1 MSASLEARRQAI
13 ADALRADA
21 AESEQ
26 RARAAAVERRLDDL
40 SSRLAAVETLLLED
54 AWGRPPAVPATKVT
68 DATDATDAIDDRSAP
83 TGDDDGEERVSVPA
97 VPLGEG
103 RMSSVASRVLFGH

>member
-13 ADALRADA
+13 VDALRAVA
-21 AESEQ
+21 AEGEQ
-26 RARAAAVERRLDDL
+26 RSRAAAVERRLDDL

-54 AWGRPPAVPATKVT
+54 AWERPPAVPA
-68 DATDATDAIDDRSAP
+68 AEAPAP
-83 TGDDDGEERVSVPA
+83 TTDDDGEERVSVPA

-103 RMSSVASRVLFGH
+103 RMSSGASRALFGH

>member
-13 ADALRADA
+13 ADALRAVA
-21 AESEQ
+21 AEGDQ
-26 RARAAAVERRLDDL
+26 RAREVAVARRLDDL

-54 AWGRPPAVPATKVT
+54 AWGRPPATPATGVAEDT
-68 DATDATDAIDDRSAP
+68 AAP
-83 TGDDDGEERVSVPA
+83 AADDDVEERVGIPA
-97 VPLGEG
+97 VQLGEG